1 MAATGIVLAGG
12 KGSRMQSDVP
22 KQYMELLGKPLLY
35 YSLKAFEE
43 SDAESVVLVTAEGDE
58 EYCRKEL
65 VERFG
70 FTKVIGIVA
79 GGAERYESVWNGLK
93 CLKEKSEGF
102 GVSGEMSGEITE
114 KEAPGYVLIH
124 DGARPLVTAELINR
138 LITETEHYGA
148 CVAGMPVKDTIQMT
162 DERGTITL
170 TPKRDS
176 LWSAQTP
183 QSFGFSMVYNAY
195 ERLIKEPEINV
206 TDDAMVV
213 GLYHDIPI
221 QMVRGSYTNIKVTT
235 PEDFV
240 LAEAFLLQRN
250 NRG

>member
-1 MAATGIVLAGG
+1 MAAAGIVLAGG

-35 YSLKAFEE
+35 YALKAFEE
-43 SDAESVVLVTAEGDE
+43 SDVESVVLVTAEGE
-58 EYCRKEL
+58 EDYCRKEL
-65 VERFG
+65 VERYG
-70 FTKVIGIVA
+70 FTKVIAVTA
-79 GGAERYESVWNGLK
+79 GGAERYDSVWNGLK
-93 CLKEKSEGF
+93 CLKDRDAKAQGE
-102 GVSGEMSGEITE
+102 SGETDI
-114 KEAPGYVLIH
+114 VLIH

-138 LITETEHYGA
+138 LIAETEQYGA

-176 LWSAQTP
+176 LWTAQTP
-183 QSFGFSMVYNAY
+183 QAFEFSLAYDAY
-195 ERLIKEPEINV
+195 EQLMDESEINV

-213 GLYHDIPI
+213 GMYNEIPI

-235 PEDFV
+235 PEDLV
-240 LAEAFLLQRN
+240 LAEAFLLHRN
-250 NRG
+250 ANK

>member
-1 MAATGIVLAGG
+1 MAVAGIVLAGG

-35 YSLKAFEE
+35 YALKAFED
-43 SDAESVVLVTAEGDE
+43 SDIEQVVLVTAEGEE

-70 FTKVIGIVA
+70 FTKVTAIVA
-79 GGAERYESVWNGLK
+79 GGAERYASVWNGLK
-93 CLKEKSEGF
+93 SLKDREPE
-102 GVSGEMSGEITE
+102 
-114 KEAPGYVLIH
+114 YVLIH
-124 DGARPLVTAELINR
+124 DGARPLVTSELINR
-138 LITETEHYGA
+138 MITETEHYGA

-176 LWSAQTP
+176 LWMAQTP
-183 QSFGFSMVYNAY
+183 QSFEFSLAYDAY
-195 ERLIKEPEINV
+195 ESLMQEPEINV

-213 GLYHDIPI
+213 GLYHDISI
-221 QMVRGSYTNIKVTT
+221 QMVRGSYTNMKVTT
-235 PEDFV
+235 PEDLV
-240 LAEAFLLQRN
+240 LAEAFLRK
-250 NRG
+250 RE

>member
-1 MAATGIVLAGG
+1 MAAAGIVLAGG

-35 YSLKAFEE
+35 YALKAFED
-43 SDAESVVLVTAEGDE
+43 SDVESVVLVTAEGE
-58 EYCRKEL
+58 EDYCRKEL
-65 VERFG
+65 VERYG
-70 FTKVIGIVA
+70 FTKVVAITA
-79 GGAERYESVWNGLK
+79 GGAERYASVWNGLQ
-93 CLKEKSEGF
+93 CLKGKVEGACAENEEPEN
-102 GVSGEMSGEITE
+102 VHAE
-114 KEAPGYVLIH
+114 EAPDIVLIH

-138 LITETEHYGA
+138 LIAETEQYGA

-176 LWSAQTP
+176 LWTAQTP
-183 QSFGFSMVYNAY
+183 QAFEFSLAYDAY
-195 ERLIKEPEINV
+195 EQLMAESEINV

-213 GLYHDIPI
+213 GMYKEIPI

-235 PEDFV
+235 PEDLV
-240 LAEAFLLQRN
+240 LAEAFLLHRN
-250 NRG
+250 ANK

>member
-1 MAATGIVLAGG
+1 MAAAGIVLAGG

-43 SDAESVVLVTAEGDE
+43 STVDSIVLVTAEGDE

-70 FTKVIGIVA
+70 FQKVVA
-79 GGAERYESVWNGLK
+79 ITPGGAERYASVWNGLQR
-93 CLKEKSEGF
+93 LKQAC
-102 GVSGEMSGEITE
+102 GEEE
-114 KEAPGYVLIH
+114 PELVLIH

-138 LITETEHYGA
+138 MVRETEQYGA

-162 DERGTITL
+162 DENGTITL

-176 LWSAQTP
+176 LWTAQTP
-183 QSFGFSMVYNAY
+183 QSFLFSTVYSAY
-195 ERLIKEPEINV
+195 ESLMKETEINV

-213 GLYHDIPI
+213 GLYHNIPV
-221 QMVRGSYTNIKVTT
+221 QMVRGSYKNIKVTT
-235 PEDFV
+235 PEDLV
-240 LAEAFLLQRN
+240 LAEAFLK
-250 NRG
+250 

>member
-1 MAATGIVLAGG
+1 MAVAGIVLAGG

-35 YSLKAFEE
+35 YSLKAFED
-43 SDAESVVLVTAEGDE
+43 SDVDQVVLVTAEGDE

-70 FTKVIGIVA
+70 FTKVVAIVA
-79 GGAERYESVWNGLK
+79 GGAERYASVWNGLK
-93 CLKEKSEGF
+93 CLKEQEP
-102 GVSGEMSGEITE
+102 E
-114 KEAPGYVLIH
+114 YVLIH
-124 DGARPLVTAELINR
+124 DGARPLVTVELINR
-138 LITETEHYGA
+138 LITETEQYNA

-162 DERGTITL
+162 DDRGTITL

-176 LWSAQTP
+176 LWTAQTP
-183 QSFGFSMVYNAY
+183 QSFEFSLAYDAY
-195 ERLIKEPEINV
+195 EQLMQETEINV

-213 GLYHDIPI
+213 GLYHDISI

-235 PEDFV
+235 PEDLV
-240 LAEAFLLQRN
+240 LAEAFLRKRQ
-250 NRG
+250 

>member
-1 MAATGIVLAGG
+1 MAAAGIVLAGG

-22 KQYMELLGKPLLY
+22 KQYMKLLGRPLLY

-43 SDAESVVLVTAEGDE
+43 SNAEHVILVTAAGEE

-65 VERFG
+65 VERYG
-70 FTKVIGIVA
+70 FTKVVGIVA
-79 GGAERYESVWNGLK
+79 GGAERYGSVWNGLR
-93 CLKEKSEGF
+93 CLKELACKAQSQEKKQR
-102 GVSGEMSGEITE
+102 ETE
-114 KEAPGYVLIH
+114 PDCVLIH
-124 DGARPLVTAELINR
+124 DGARPLVTPELINR
-138 LITETEHYGA
+138 MITETEHYGA

-176 LWSAQTP
+176 LWTAQTP
-183 QSFGFSMVYNAY
+183 QSFAFSLAY
-195 ERLIKEPEINV
+195 DSYEQLMRETEIQV

-235 PEDFV
+235 PEDLI
-240 LAEAFLLQRN
+240 LAEAFLKKRC
-250 NRG
+250 

>member
-1 MAATGIVLAGG
+1 MAAAGIVLAGG

-35 YSLKAFEE
+35 YSLKAFED
-43 SDAESVVLVTAEGDE
+43 SDVEQVVLVMAEGDE

-70 FTKVIGIVA
+70 FTKVVAIVA
-79 GGAERYESVWNGLK
+79 GGAERYVSVWNGLK
-93 CLKEKSEGF
+93 CLKEQE
-102 GVSGEMSGEITE
+102 
-114 KEAPGYVLIH
+114 PDYVLIH
-124 DGARPLVTAELINR
+124 DGARPLVTTELINR
-138 LITETEHYGA
+138 LITETEQYNA

-176 LWSAQTP
+176 LWMAQTP
-183 QSFGFSMVYNAY
+183 QSFEFSLAY
-195 ERLIKEPEINV
+195 EAYEQLMREPEINV

-235 PEDFV
+235 PEDLV
-240 LAEAFLLQRN
+240 LAEAFLK
-250 NRG
+250 NRV

>member
-1 MAATGIVLAGG
+1 MAAAGIVLAGG

-35 YSLKAFEE
+35 YALKAFEE
-43 SDAESVVLVTAEGDE
+43 SDVESVVLVTAEGE
-58 EYCRKEL
+58 EDYCRKEL
-65 VERFG
+65 VERYG
-70 FTKVIGIVA
+70 FTKVIAVTA
-79 GGAERYESVWNGLK
+79 GGAERYASVWNGLK
-93 CLKEKSEGF
+93 CLKDRDTMAQGE
-102 GVSGEMSGEITE
+102 SGETDI
-114 KEAPGYVLIH
+114 VLIH

-138 LITETEHYGA
+138 LIAETEQYGA

-176 LWSAQTP
+176 LWTAQTP
-183 QSFGFSMVYNAY
+183 QAFEFSLAYDAY
-195 ERLIKEPEINV
+195 EQLMDESEINV

-213 GLYHDIPI
+213 GMYNEIPI

-235 PEDFV
+235 PEDLV
-240 LAEAFLLQRN
+240 LAEAFLLHRN
-250 NRG
+250 ANK

>member
-1 MAATGIVLAGG
+1 MRCRIYSSESDKEDYGG
-12 KGSRMQSDVP
+12 SGDCIGRRKR
-22 KQYMELLGKPLLY
+22 KQNAKRCSEAVYGASPLLY
-35 YSLKAFEE
+35 YSLKAFED
-43 SDAESVVLVTAEGDE
+43 SDAEQVVLVTAEGDE

-70 FTKVIGIVA
+70 FAKVVAIVA
-79 GGAERYESVWNGLK
+79 GGAERYASVWNGLK
-93 CLKEKSEGF
+93 CLKEQE
-102 GVSGEMSGEITE
+102 
-114 KEAPGYVLIH
+114 PDYVLIH

-138 LITETEHYGA
+138 LITETEQYNA

-176 LWSAQTP
+176 LWTAQTP
-183 QSFGFSMVYNAY
+183 QSFEFSLAYDAY
-195 ERLIKEPEINV
+195 EQLMREQEINV

-235 PEDFV
+235 PEDLV
-240 LAEAFLLQRN
+240 LAEAFLKKRI
-250 NRG
+250 

>member
-1 MAATGIVLAGG
+1 MAAAGIVLAGG

-35 YSLKAFEE
+35 YALKAFED
-43 SDAESVVLVTAEGDE
+43 SDVERVVLVTAEGDE

-70 FTKVIGIVA
+70 FTKVMAIVA
-79 GGAERYESVWNGLK
+79 GGAERYASVWNGLK
-93 CLKEKSEGF
+93 CLKDREEKYCDGKSD
-102 GVSGEMSGEITE
+102 
-114 KEAPGYVLIH
+114 YVLIH

-138 LITETEHYGA
+138 LLTETEQYSA

-176 LWSAQTP
+176 LWTAQTP
-183 QSFGFSMVYNAY
+183 QSFEFSLAYDAY
-195 ERLIKEPEINV
+195 EQLMQEEEIHV

-235 PEDFV
+235 SEDLV
-240 LAEAFLLQRN
+240 LAEAFLKKHS
-250 NRG
+250 

>member
-1 MAATGIVLAGG
+1 MAAAGIVLAGG

-43 SDAESVVLVTAEGDE
+43 SDAERVVLVTAEGDE

-70 FTKVIGIVA
+70 FTKVAGIVA
-79 GGAERYESVWNGLK
+79 GGAERYASVWNGLK
-93 CLKEKSEGF
+93 CLKEQE
-102 GVSGEMSGEITE
+102 
-114 KEAPGYVLIH
+114 PDHVLIH

-138 LITETEHYGA
+138 MITETEQYGA

-162 DERGTITL
+162 DEQGTITL

-176 LWSAQTP
+176 LWTAQTP
-183 QSFGFSMVYNAY
+183 QSFEFSIAY
-195 ERLIKEPEINV
+195 DSYEQLMQETEINV

-235 PEDFV
+235 PEDLV
-240 LAEAFLLQRN
+240 LAEAFLKKRK
-250 NRG
+250 

>member
-1 MAATGIVLAGG
+1 MAAAGIVLAGG

-35 YSLKAFEE
+35 YALKAFED
-43 SDAESVVLVTAEGDE
+43 SDAEQVVLVTAEGDE

-65 VERFG
+65 VDRFG
-70 FTKVIGIVA
+70 VAKVVAIVA
-79 GGAERYESVWNGLK
+79 GGAERYASVWNGLK
-93 CLKEKSEGF
+93 CLKEQE
-102 GVSGEMSGEITE
+102 
-114 KEAPGYVLIH
+114 PDYVLIH

-138 LITETEHYGA
+138 LITETEQYNA

-176 LWSAQTP
+176 LWTAQTP
-183 QSFGFSMVYNAY
+183 QSFEFSLAYDAY
-195 ERLIKEPEINV
+195 EQLMREQEINV

-235 PEDFV
+235 PEDLV
-240 LAEAFLLQRN
+240 LAEAFLKKRI
-250 NRG
+250 

>member
-1 MAATGIVLAGG
+1 MAAAGIVLAGG

-43 SDAESVVLVTAEGDE
+43 STVDSIVLVTTDGDE

-70 FTKVIGIVA
+70 FQKVMAITA
-79 GGAERYESVWNGLK
+79 GGAERYASVWNGLQR
-93 CLKEKSEGF
+93 LKLAC
-102 GVSGEMSGEITE
+102 GEEE
-114 KEAPGYVLIH
+114 PELVLIH

-138 LITETEHYGA
+138 MVRETEQYGA

-162 DERGTITL
+162 DENGTITL

-176 LWSAQTP
+176 LWTAQTP
-183 QSFGFSMVYNAY
+183 QSFLFSTVYSAY
-195 ERLIKEPEINV
+195 ESLMKETEINV

-213 GLYHDIPI
+213 GLYHNIPV
-221 QMVRGSYTNIKVTT
+221 QMVRGSYKNIKVTT
-235 PEDFV
+235 PEDLV
-240 LAEAFLLQRN
+240 LAEAFLK
-250 NRG
+250 

>member
-1 MAATGIVLAGG
+1 MAAAGIVLAGG

-22 KQYMELLGKPLLY
+22 KQYMELLGRPLLY
-35 YSLKAFEE
+35 YALKAFED
-43 SDAESVVLVTAEGDE
+43 SDAEQVVLVTAEGDE

-65 VERFG
+65 VERFD
-70 FTKVIGIVA
+70 FTKVVAIVA
-79 GGAERYESVWNGLK
+79 GGAERYASVWNGLK
-93 CLKEKSEGF
+93 CLKEQE
-102 GVSGEMSGEITE
+102 
-114 KEAPGYVLIH
+114 PDYVLIH

-138 LITETEHYGA
+138 MITETEQYEA

-162 DERGTITL
+162 DESGTITL

-176 LWSAQTP
+176 LWTAQTP
-183 QSFGFSMVYNAY
+183 QSFAFSLAYDAY
-195 ERLIKEPEINV
+195 EQLMQEPEINV

-235 PEDFV
+235 PEDLV
-240 LAEAFLLQRN
+240 LAEAFLKKRS
-250 NRG
+250 

>member
-1 MAATGIVLAGG
+1 MAVAGIVLAGG

-35 YSLKAFEE
+35 YALKAFEDSKVE
-43 SDAESVVLVTAEGDE
+43 YVVLVTAEGAE

-70 FTKVIGIVA
+70 FTKVTAIVS
-79 GGAERYESVWNGLK
+79 GGRERYASVWNGLK
-93 CLKEKSEGF
+93 SLKDRE
-102 GVSGEMSGEITE
+102 
-114 KEAPGYVLIH
+114 PDYVLIH

-138 LITETEHYGA
+138 LITETEQYGA

-162 DERGTITL
+162 DEQGAITL

-176 LWSAQTP
+176 LWMAQTP
-183 QSFGFSMVYNAY
+183 QSFEFSLVYDAY
-195 ERLIKEPEINV
+195 ESLMGESEINV

-213 GLYHDIPI
+213 GMYHDIPI
-221 QMVRGSYTNIKVTT
+221 QMVRGSYTNMKVTT
-235 PEDFV
+235 PEDLV
-240 LAEAFLLQRN
+240 LAEAFLRK
-250 NRG
+250 RE

>member
-1 MAATGIVLAGG
+1 MAAAGIVLAGG

-35 YSLKAFEE
+35 YALKAFED
-43 SDAESVVLVTAEGDE
+43 SDVERVVLVTAEGDE
-58 EYCRKEL
+58 EYCKKEL

-70 FTKVIGIVA
+70 FTKVCGIVA
-79 GGAERYESVWNGLK
+79 GGSERYASVWNGLK
-93 CLKEKSEGF
+93 YLKGNAENEEPENIH
-102 GVSGEMSGEITE
+102 GE
-114 KEAPGYVLIH
+114 EAPDYVLIH

-138 LITETEHYGA
+138 LIAETEQYGA

-176 LWSAQTP
+176 LWMAQTP
-183 QSFGFSMVYNAY
+183 QAFEFSLAYDAY
-195 ERLIKEPEINV
+195 EQLMQEPEINV

-213 GLYHDIPI
+213 GLYNEIPI

-235 PEDFV
+235 PEDMV
-240 LAEAFLLQRN
+240 LAGAFLKK
-250 NRG
+250 RG

>member
-1 MAATGIVLAGG
+1 MAAAGIVLAGG

-35 YSLKAFEE
+35 YALKAFEE
-43 SDAESVVLVTAEGDE
+43 SNVESVVLVTAEGE
-58 EYCRKEL
+58 EDYCRKEL
-65 VERFG
+65 VERYG
-70 FTKVIGIVA
+70 FTKVIAVTA
-79 GGAERYESVWNGLK
+79 GGAERYASVWNGLK
-93 CLKEKSEGF
+93 GLKDRDAKAQGE
-102 GVSGEMSGEITE
+102 SGETDI
-114 KEAPGYVLIH
+114 VLIH

-138 LITETEHYGA
+138 LIAETEQYGA

-176 LWSAQTP
+176 LWTAQTP
-183 QSFGFSMVYNAY
+183 QAFEFSLAYDAY
-195 ERLIKEPEINV
+195 EQLMDESEINV

-213 GLYHDIPI
+213 GMYNEIPI

-235 PEDFV
+235 PEDLV
-240 LAEAFLLQRN
+240 LAEAFLLHRN
-250 NRG
+250 ANK

>member
-1 MAATGIVLAGG
+1 MATAGIVLAGG
-12 KGSRMQSDVP
+12 KGNRMQSDVP

-43 SDAESVVLVTAEGDE
+43 STVDSIVLVTTDGDE

-70 FTKVIGIVA
+70 FQKVMAITA
-79 GGAERYESVWNGLK
+79 GGAERYASVWNGLQR
-93 CLKEKSEGF
+93 LKLAC
-102 GVSGEMSGEITE
+102 GEEE
-114 KEAPGYVLIH
+114 PELVLIH

-138 LITETEHYGA
+138 MVRETEQYGA

-162 DERGTITL
+162 DENGTITL

-176 LWSAQTP
+176 LWTAQTP
-183 QSFGFSMVYNAY
+183 QSFLFSTVYSAY
-195 ERLIKEPEINV
+195 ESLMKETEINV

-213 GLYHDIPI
+213 GLYHNIPV
-221 QMVRGSYTNIKVTT
+221 QMVRGSYKNIKVTT
-235 PEDFV
+235 PEDLV
-240 LAEAFLLQRN
+240 LAEAFLK
-250 NRG
+250 

>member
-1 MAATGIVLAGG
+1 MASAGIVLAGG
-12 KGSRMQSDVP
+12 KGSRMQSDIP

-35 YSLKAFEE
+35 YALKAFED
-43 SDAESVVLVTAEGDE
+43 SDVEQVVLVTTEGDE
-58 EYCRKEL
+58 EYCKKEL

-70 FTKVIGIVA
+70 FSKVVSIVA
-79 GGAERYESVWNGLK
+79 GGSERYVSVWNGLK
-93 CLKEKSEGF
+93 GLKEQE
-102 GVSGEMSGEITE
+102 
-114 KEAPGYVLIH
+114 PDYVLIH

-138 LITETEHYGA
+138 LIAETEQYGA

-176 LWSAQTP
+176 LWTAQTP
-183 QSFGFSMVYNAY
+183 QSFEFSLAYDAY
-195 ERLIKEPEINV
+195 ERLMQEPEIHV

-221 QMVRGSYTNIKVTT
+221 QMVRGSYTNMKVTT
-235 PEDFV
+235 PEDMV
-240 LAEAFLLQRN
+240 LAEAFLKKRV
-250 NRG
+250 

>member
-1 MAATGIVLAGG
+1 
-12 KGSRMQSDVP
+12 MQSDVP

-35 YSLKAFEE
+35 YSLKAFED
-43 SDAESVVLVTAEGDE
+43 SDAEQVVLVTAEGDE

-70 FTKVIGIVA
+70 FAKVVAIVA
-79 GGAERYESVWNGLK
+79 GGAERYASVWNGLK
-93 CLKEKSEGF
+93 CLKEQE
-102 GVSGEMSGEITE
+102 
-114 KEAPGYVLIH
+114 PDYVLIH

-138 LITETEHYGA
+138 LITETEQYNA

-176 LWSAQTP
+176 LWTAQTP
-183 QSFGFSMVYNAY
+183 QSFEFSLAYDAY
-195 ERLIKEPEINV
+195 EQLMREQEINV

-235 PEDFV
+235 PEDLV
-240 LAEAFLLQRN
+240 LAEAFLKKRI
-250 NRG
+250 

>member
-1 MAATGIVLAGG
+1 MAAAGIVLAGG

-35 YSLKAFEE
+35 YALKAFED
-43 SDAESVVLVTAEGDE
+43 SDVECVVLVTAEGDE
-58 EYCRKEL
+58 EYCKKEL

-70 FTKVIGIVA
+70 FTKIVGIVA
-79 GGAERYESVWNGLK
+79 GGTERYDSVWNGLK
-93 CLKEKSEGF
+93 CLKEQE
-102 GVSGEMSGEITE
+102 
-114 KEAPGYVLIH
+114 PDYVLIH
-124 DGARPLVTAELINR
+124 DGARPLVTADLINR
-138 LITETEHYGA
+138 MITETEQYGA

-176 LWSAQTP
+176 LWTAQTP
-183 QSFGFSMVYNAY
+183 QSFEFSLAYNAY
-195 ERLIKEPEINV
+195 EQLMQEPEINV

-221 QMVRGSYTNIKVTT
+221 QMVRGSYTNMKVTT
-235 PEDFV
+235 PEDMV
-240 LAEAFLLQRN
+240 LAEAFLRK
-250 NRG
+250 RS